1 MILSALTFRF
11 IGRQHTQ
18 IEFLSIRLK
27 RSVQDRNDA
36 LLRREMLL
44 SSFPHY
50 SFVRYKR
57 EPRYRGRIFQEPFFI
72 TGQGGNLT
80 VVCERPVTAAVLQTV
95 EKGKLGI
102 RVLLHPSYHFSFSF
116 RFLHIFTRRGRAS
129 PTLHTFL
136 FSPYLITFL
145 SLSLRC
151 IFFNQTYL
159 LHVLFVSLLVAFSV
173 HIFACNWHIKT

>member
-1 MILSALTFRF
+1 MQDNQSREQKDEVWQRQSWAKVILSALTFRF

-27 RSVQDRNDA
+27 RSVEDRNNVH
-36 LLRREMLL
+36 LRYEMLL
-44 SSFPHY
+44 SSFPHN
-50 SFVRYKR
+50 SVVRYKR

-80 VVCERPVTAAVLQTV
+80 VVCERPATAAVLQTV

-116 RFLHIFTRRGRAS
+116 RFCIYSQEEEELHPPCIPFYFIPTWS
-129 PTLHTFL
+129 P
-136 FSPYLITFL
+136 SAL
-145 SLSLRC
+145 SL
-151 IFFNQTYL
+151 
-159 LHVLFVSLLVAFSV
+159 V
-173 HIFACNWHIKT
+173 